1 MDADGTYSF
10 SRVAAVQLEGYVG
23 IHLSLS
29 GHPSNKTEIELL
41 IEYGDPS
48 LAAAAATVELRDLQG
63 RLQTRQQVDLING
76 TNRVRIPASGLSPGT
91 YLIQVRNAS
100 LAHPLSLRAV
110 KQ

>member
-1 MDADGTYSF
+1 M
-10 SRVAAVQLEGYVG
+10 
-23 IHLSLS
+23 
-29 GHPSNKTEIELL
+29 L
-41 IEYGDPS
+41 IEYGDAS
-48 LAAAAATVELRDLQG
+48 LAAAATVELRDLQG

-100 LAHPLSLRAV
+100 LAHLFSLRVV